1 MRTIVKAARGLVV
14 VDEAYHE
21 FSRQSAVPLLHEF
34 EHLVVL
40 RTFSKAM
47 AMAGLRVGY
56 LLGHPPVG
64 GADLQSQTALQPEH
78 FFHDCRR
85 SRNRA
90 FSLLQPQIELLIQER
105 ERLLAELQQTRGVTA
120 YPSQANFIAFKT
132 QHSAAQVFEA
142 LYSKGI
148 LVRDI
153 SRYPMLEN
161 FLRVSVG
168 CRRKMTSFSRVA

>member
-1 MRTIVKAARGLVV
+1 
-14 VDEAYHE
+14 
-21 FSRQSAVPLLHEF
+21 
-34 EHLVVL
+34 VL

-56 LLGHPPVG
+56 LLGHPPLVEQI
-64 GADLQSQTALQPEH
+64 AKAKLPYNLNIFSMAAAEAAIEH
-78 FFHDCRR
+78 
-85 SRNRA
+85 

-105 ERLLAELQQTRGVTA
+105 ERLLTQLHQTPGVTS

-132 QHSAAQVFEA
+132 RHSSVQVFET
-142 LYSKGI
+142 LYSSGI

-168 CRRKMTSFSRVA
+168 RPQENDEFLEALRSFLASRN